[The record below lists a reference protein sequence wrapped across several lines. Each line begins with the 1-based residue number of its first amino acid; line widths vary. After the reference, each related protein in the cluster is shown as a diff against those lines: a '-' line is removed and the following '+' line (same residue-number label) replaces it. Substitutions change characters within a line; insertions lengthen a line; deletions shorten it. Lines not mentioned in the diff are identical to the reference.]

1 MLEVA
6 EVVESVGLDVEGEGV
21 LGVVR
26 EDGVHILQSLQR
38 PGQPH
43 LQSPVS
49 GEQHTIHRFPH
60 FHIHGEGPYTW
71 VLLVESTYTSSFTFK
86 NLLRHYAKLAL
97 THAMVSRCEMGMLL
111 TQRS

>member
-26 EDGVHILQSLQR
+26 EDGVYILQSLQR

-49 GEQHTIHRFPH
+49 EQASLSSRAVNDLSVFTIT
-60 FHIHGEGPYTW
+60 EKASY
-71 VLLVESTYTSSFTFK
+71 
-86 NLLRHYAKLAL
+86 
-97 THAMVSRCEMGMLL
+97 
-111 TQRS
+111 